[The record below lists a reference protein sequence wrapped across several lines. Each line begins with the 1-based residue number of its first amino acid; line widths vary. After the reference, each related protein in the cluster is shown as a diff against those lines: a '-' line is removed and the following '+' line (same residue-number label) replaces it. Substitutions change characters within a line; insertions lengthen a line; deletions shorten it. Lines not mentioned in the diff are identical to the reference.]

1 MIRRSRA
8 RTKWPRRKR
17 MALIGLLS
25 WMFLLLFGEYN
36 IIHAPASWPQN
47 APQNGSS
54 TFMPLASP
62 HSLPSSSAP
71 RKRDVNKARTSLFV
85 FAPREF
91 EEALQTY
98 EKNLDIVE
106 GLTGNL
112 DQPTT
117 DFTDII
123 ESTGLGVPLPY
134 DGSRVA
140 NAKEWEA
147 CDQRNAEF
155 TPERDVLCQSYL
167 ADLNNMRYIKAMS
180 SRLLYGRTIK
190 FRVRYAHN
198 GIEAIVK
205 VSQRKF
211 YFEATSEY
219 LAFSIDRALNF
230 SRVPTSAFVPLPLN
244 YMKVATAYSPFFSQ
258 WINRF
263 IFTYNYTTHNFVPCD
278 IPGVSHDEELLC
290 AHVTIQLWMH
300 DVHSALSSFL
310 SLPYEYDSAFAAK
323 YYKIG
328 DKLWP
333 PKNSRLRAIGD
344 LLDRFIFDFLLG
356 NTDRGM
362 NDHNNFVYGGCSF
375 KTTCQRPPKAKRI
388 LGLAKYAFL
397 DHGSSFY
404 SHREPKGNAFFGDVH
419 LIPICRFRRS
429 TYESLRAYRRHNSSE
444 PHHPFT
450 MHIRKSLS
458 PYIFRVTSISV
469 FEKVQG
475 RLDKIVRIVD
485 RCLERHSPP
494 EVFSLPEYWELR
506 IPEEEEV
513 DEDEREMPDS
523 VIPE

>member
-8 RTKWPRRKR
+8 QTKWSRRKR
-17 MALIGLLS
+17 MTLIGLLS
-25 WMFLLLFGEYN
+25 WMILLLFGEYN
-36 IIHAPASWPQN
+36 IIHPHAPWPQN
-47 APQNGSS
+47 ALQNGSS
-54 TFMPLASP
+54 TSEPLASP
-62 HSLPSSSAP
+62 HSLPPSSIP
-71 RKRDVNKARTSLFV
+71 RKHDVNKARASPLLFT
-85 FAPREF
+85 PPEF
-91 EEALQTY
+91 EEALQKY
-98 EKNLDIVE
+98 ENNLGIVE
-106 GLTGNL
+106 GLMGNL

-123 ESTGLGVPLPY
+123 ESTGPGVPLPY
-134 DGSRVA
+134 DSSRVA

-167 ADLNNMRYIKAMS
+167 AELNNMRYIKAMS

-190 FRVRYAHN
+190 FRVRYAHS

-219 LAFSIDRALNF
+219 LAFSIDRALNL

-263 IFTYNYTTHNFVPCD
+263 IFTYNYTTRNFFPCGFSGVPPD
-278 IPGVSHDEELLC
+278 NEFLC
-290 AHVTIQLWMH
+290 AYVTIQLWMH

-333 PKNSRLRAIGD
+333 PKSSRLRAIGD
-344 LLDRFIFDFLLG
+344 LLDRFIFDFLIG

-404 SHREPKGNAFFGDVH
+404 SHREPKGNAFFGEEH

-429 TYESLRAYRRHNSSE
+429 TYESLCAYRKRNSSG
-444 PHHPFT
+444 PHHPLT
-450 MHIRKSLS
+450 TQIRQSLS

-475 RLDKIVRIVD
+475 RLEKILRIVE
-485 RCLERHSPP
+485 RCLEQYPP
-494 EVFSLPEYWELR
+494 SEVFSLPEYWELR
-506 IPEEEEV
+506 IPEEEEE
-513 DEDEREMPDS
+513 EDEQEMPDS
-523 VIPE
+523 VNSE